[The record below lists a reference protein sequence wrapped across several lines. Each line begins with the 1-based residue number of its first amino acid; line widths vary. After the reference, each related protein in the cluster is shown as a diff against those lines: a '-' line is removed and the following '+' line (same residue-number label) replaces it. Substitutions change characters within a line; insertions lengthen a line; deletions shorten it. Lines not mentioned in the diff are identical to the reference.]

1 MAPKKG
7 DCLYWNWK
15 GCKVK
20 KKSTK
25 RKGQFGL
32 RLKFKKNKKNKSKR
46 KGLNKWVKGAIAAIA
61 PSAAAVGYG
70 LIKTLLKK
78 NTGYE
83 DIYA

>member
-1 MAPKKG
+1 M
-7 DCLYWNWK
+7 
-15 GCKVK
+15 
-20 KKSTK
+20 
-25 RKGQFGL
+25 